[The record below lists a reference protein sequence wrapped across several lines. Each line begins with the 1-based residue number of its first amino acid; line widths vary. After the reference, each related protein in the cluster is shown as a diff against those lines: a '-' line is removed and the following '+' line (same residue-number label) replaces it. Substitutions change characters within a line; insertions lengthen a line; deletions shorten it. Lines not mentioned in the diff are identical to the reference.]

1 MKKSIVVILGILA
14 LSLLSGPCASAQT
27 DGADALRFPGIHG
40 LSSRNLDE
48 FFVQLERWSQDVK
61 DKAEPNRYNDV
72 LVEFFKAEWGDI
84 DRLHGEYAVLPV
96 VKVLEYDFDFDPDS
110 WKESLQEY
118 WPVCDSIP
126 ARTSYYIPV
135 VECEKK
141 VLYLTRE
148 VKGSI
153 LSFLNSKR
161 EWQERYKVC
170 AKYIPVLMW
179 PDTADGFKLASW
191 PLDDT
196 IYVGR
201 NGFVFMCNGLGQ
213 GGLYFVPWGKDPIEL
228 QWWIVG

>member
-27 DGADALRFPGIHG
+27 DGADALRFPGIHT

-96 VKVLEYDFDFDPDS
+96 VKVLEYDFDLNPAS
-110 WKESLQEY
+110 WTDCYLDE
-118 WPVCDSIP
+118 WPALDSIP
-126 ARTSYYIPV
+126 VRISYYIPV

-141 VLYLTRE
+141 VLYLTPE
-148 VKGSI
+148 VKGII
-153 LSFLNSKR
+153 LSFLNERIGQSR
-161 EWQERYKVC
+161 ERYMMI
-170 AKYIPVLMW
+170 ANYMPGFRAPDIP
-179 PDTADGFKLASW
+179 DGCSLSSW

-196 IYVGR
+196 VYVGKD
-201 NGFVFMCNGLGQ
+201 GFVFLCESLG
-213 GGLYFVPWGKDPIEL
+213 GGALYFVPWGKDPIEIRE
-228 QWWIVG
+228 WMI

>member
-1 MKKSIVVILGILA
+1 MKSFRFILVLLVAAWVSGGTLA
-14 LSLLSGPCASAQT
+14 AQT
-27 DGADALRFPGIHG
+27 DCADALRFPGIHR
-40 LSSRNLDE
+40 LFSRNLDE

-126 ARTSYYIPV
+126 ARTSYYIPI

-179 PDTADGFKLASW
+179 PDTADGFILASW